1 MTLKP
6 TTAHE
11 TRPFD
16 CTGKELKCEALTNAV
31 VTSRRRLNE
40 RLNEMPR
47 TISGVC
53 PNHSGLIYL
62 VGAERSRVLCRD
74 DWNLYWHAF
83 IGEISEVSIPNN
95 VSGLCI
101 DCFKGCSRLRRVTF
115 GPSSSLDRIGASC
128 FEETGVEEFAVPDNC
143 RELCDRCF
151 KGCSRLRRVTFG
163 PSSSLERIGVE
174 AFGALEKEKM
184 VYMERPQK
192 ETVFTPCGLVE
203 ISIPDSVR
211 ELCEGCFRGCQ
222 NLRRVTFG
230 PSLSL
235 ERIGA
240 SCFEETGVEEFA
252 VPDSCRELSDRCFK
266 GCSRL
271 RRVTFGPSSSLERIG
286 VEVFGALRNYPRLRN
301 MMLCGFGEISIPDSV
316 RELCDGCFR
325 GCENLRRVTF
335 GPSSSLERIGVEA
348 FGAVRDFRGDLT
360 TCGLVEIHIP
370 DSVRELCDGCF
381 KWCKSL
387 RRVTFGPS
395 SSLERIGVSCFRESG
410 VEEFAVPDCVREL
423 CERCFQWCQSLRR
436 VTFGSSSSLERIG
449 DYCFGGL
456 QLVGFETPPS
466 VRHIGSIFSTG
477 LDQIFVRTPSGRLL
491 TLECDLRDKIEDL
504 KAKIFEKEG
513 PFPGQQTLLFR
524 GKRLE
529 NDKTLLDYNVEP
541 GSTLHM
547 VLLYHYSGW
556 DYL

>member
-1 MTLKP
+1 
-6 TTAHE
+6 
-11 TRPFD
+11 
-16 CTGKELKCEALTNAV
+16 
-31 VTSRRRLNE
+31 
-40 RLNEMPR
+40 MPR

-128 FEETGVEEFAVPDNC
+128 FEETGVEEFAVPDSC

-192 ETVFTPCGLVE
+192 ETVFTPCGLV
-203 ISIPDSVR
+203 
-211 ELCEGCFRGCQ
+211 
-222 NLRRVTFG
+222 
-230 PSLSL
+230 
-235 ERIGA
+235 
-240 SCFEETGVEEFA
+240 
-252 VPDSCRELSDRCFK
+252 
-266 GCSRL
+266 
-271 RRVTFGPSSSLERIG
+271 
-286 VEVFGALRNYPRLRN
+286 
-301 MMLCGFGEISIPDSV
+301 EISIPDSV